1 MACTSRSTAP
11 ALGTTVLDG
20 DGTQET
26 RRIVAI
32 DGDNLSF
39 DKPLLKPHAAGDY
52 ITNAVDIHGSIFMG
66 GPGVVYGVG
75 ERPHPVL
82 LPVID
87 DLGMIRRLAWRGFV
101 KMQLFRPEMF
111 EVVETVWFE

>member
-1 MACTSRSTAP
+1 MT
-11 ALGTTVLDG
+11 
-20 DGTQET
+20 
-26 RRIVAI
+26 I
-32 DGDNLSF
+32 DGDNLSL

-52 ITNAVDIHGSIFMG
+52 VTHGIDIHGSIFMG

-111 EVVETVWFE
+111 EVLETVGSTN